1 MEQQNRPPVP
11 AGLRAETSVLGQQS
25 RRDFL
30 RYAAGG
36 TAVVG
41 VGGLLAACGS
51 SGTSSAPSSTGHSSG
66 PKRGGTLTLASSG
79 GSSADTLDGN
89 NSLETLDF
97 ARAPQL
103 YDTLME
109 VNANFVPQLH
119 LAEEVTPNADAT
131 EWTIRVRK
139 GVEFHNG
146 KSLTIDDVLF
156 TFNRI
161 LANKFSAALGLSYM
175 DLKNAKKL
183 DSYTVRIPMTSG
195 YSILDWS
202 LVGNG
207 ETSIVPEGYD
217 PKNPVGTGPF
227 KFESFT
233 PGTQST
239 FTRNPNYFISGEP
252 YVDKVV
258 IDDYT
263 DESSQVNAVL
273 SGQATCCDQLS
284 IESVDVLRSGGKIA
298 NIWSGPGWVPFTM
311 RLDVP
316 PFNDPDVRMA
326 MRLVVDRPE
335 MQKLVYGG
343 NGFLGN
349 DIFGRTDPEY
359 DTAIPQRQQDI
370 AQAKYLLKKAGKEGL
385 TTTLVTAPIRT
396 GAVQMAT
403 VLKQQASAAGI
414 TINLN
419 SITSTTFF
427 GPNYLKWT
435 FAQDW
440 WSGYPYLRQA
450 GYSMVPGSPWDE
462 TWWSTSPYG
471 AKYLSLYKTALATVD
486 TAQQADLVHEM
497 MLMDWNDGGYII
509 PAFNPVIVGQ
519 TPSLQGAVTQTS
531 GDPWIE
537 YRFRT
542 MWLT

>member
-1 MEQQNRPPVP
+1 
-11 AGLRAETSVLGQQS
+11 
-25 RRDFL
+25 
-30 RYAAGG
+30 
-36 TAVVG
+36 

-51 SGTSSAPSSTGHSSG
+51 SSSSSPGSAAVSTK
-66 PKRGGTLTLASSG
+66 PTQGGTLTLASSG
-79 GSSADTLDGN
+79 GGAADTLDGN
-89 NSLETLDF
+89 NSVETLDF

-109 VNANFVPQLH
+109 VDANNLPQLH
-119 LAEEVTPNADAT
+119 LADEVTPNANAT
-131 EWTIRVRK
+131 EWTIRVKK
-139 GVEFHNG
+139 GVVFHNG
-146 KSLTIDDVLF
+146 KPLTIDDVLY

-161 LANKFSAALGLSYM
+161 ITNKFSAASGLAYM
-175 DLKNAKKL
+175 NLKDAKKL
-183 DSYTVRIPMTSG
+183 DSYTVRIPMTAG

-207 ETSIVPEGYD
+207 EMSIVPEGYD
-217 PKNPVGTGPF
+217 PKHPVGTGPF
-227 KFESFT
+227 KYESFT

-239 FTRNPNYFISGEP
+239 FTRNPHYFVSGQP
-252 YVDKVV
+252 YLDKVV
-258 IDDYT
+258 IVDYA
-263 DESSQVNAVL
+263 DETSQVNALL
-273 SGQATCCDQLS
+273 SGQATCADQLS
-284 IESVDVLRSGGKIA
+284 NDSVAPIRAGGKVA
-298 NIWSGPGWVPFTM
+298 KVWPGPGWVPFTM
-311 RLDVP
+311 RLDMP
-316 PFNDPDVRMA
+316 PFNDPNVRMA

-335 MQKLVYGG
+335 LQKVVYGG
-343 NGFLGN
+343 DGFLGN
-349 DIFGRTDPEY
+349 DIFGRTDPAY
-359 DTAIPQRQQDI
+359 DTSIPQRHQDI
-370 AQAKYLLKKAGKEGL
+370 AQAKSLLKKAGQENLK
-385 TTTLVTAPIRT
+385 TTLVTAPIRT

-450 GYSMVPGSPWDE
+450 GYSMVPGAPWDE
-462 TWWSTSPYG
+462 THWSTSTYG
-471 AKYLSLYKTALATVD
+471 TRYLSLYKQALRTVD
-486 TAQQADLVHEM
+486 KAKQTDIVHELM
-497 MLMDWNDGGYII
+497 MMDWNTGGYII

-519 TPSLQGAVTQTS
+519 SPSLAGVVAQKA

-542 MWLT
+542 MWLLT